1 MVLWVIIHFQN
12 YLSDNLLFLSEV
24 TDVDVLSLPIDE
36 LVIPSALLIASRIL
50 LRILG
55 SFNFFSSIII
65 RLLPALL
72 IKDVEIPDEFC
83 PGDFARS

>member
-83 PGDFARS
+83 PGDALH

>member
-1 MVLWVIIHFQN
+1 MALWDIIHFQN

-72 IKDVEIPDEFC
+72 ITDVDIPDEFC

>member
-1 MVLWVIIHFQN
+1 MALWDIIHFQN

-24 TDVDVLSLPIDE
+24 TDFDVSSLPIDE
-36 LVIPSALLIASRIL
+36 LVIPSALLIASSIL

-72 IKDVEIPDEFC
+72 ITDVEIPDEFC

>member
-1 MVLWVIIHFQN
+1 MVAWDMINFEN

-24 TDVDVLSLPIDE
+24 TDFDVLSLPTDE
-36 LVIPSALLIASRIL
+36 VDIPSALLIASRIL
-50 LRILG
+50 FRILG

-72 IKDVEIPDEFC
+72 ITDVDIPDEFC